1 MAEAPVAEAPVA
13 EAEPASVSEVALV
26 SEVSEV
32 ALVVAEAEASVAEA
46 EASVAEAEASVVA
59 EVSPVV
65 PPDEEVSPVVAGASV
80 RVRRR
85 ASKTIWC
92 FWLKGSPVYQI
103 FGDITATM
111 RPPSS
116 GEMGSMLNRFS
127 MKPA

>member
-1 MAEAPVAEAPVA
+1 MAEAPVA

-92 FWLKGSPVYQI
+92 FWLKGSPVLS
-103 FGDITATM
+103 TRRTCWPWPPAWKVNS
-111 RPPSS
+111 PSS
-116 GEMGSMLNRFS
+116 AQPSW
-127 MKPA
+127 AD